1 VNAQEAAMRSYN
13 SLCTYSICNKIK
25 ARALPGVA
33 KFTVVMAV
41 LLLAGNAYATL
52 IIDSFNVS
60 YKSQPLFMFPAGANV
75 TDFNT
80 GPTGDIIGGSRDA
93 TLAYANGLGISYSTV
108 NLSNSGTMDFAQGPG
123 TSAKLTLIW
132 DGDTTPGLN
141 AYALGANLTAG
152 GATGFVTDMTDID
165 LPISFR
171 VEVYTNATNSSY
183 YQGVFQGKPSG
194 IGLQYLGFS
203 QFIVSSGSGADFSN
217 VGAIKFIIDG
227 TNYPDADL
235 SINSISTGVPEP
247 VTLVLMLSGLLGLGF
262 HVYRR
267 RGK

>member
-1 VNAQEAAMRSYN
+1 MNAQEAAMRSDN
-13 SLCTYSICNKIK
+13 SLCTYSIGKKIK

-33 KFTVVMAV
+33 KFTAVMAV
-41 LLLAGNAYATL
+41 LLFAGNAYATL

-60 YKSQPLFMFPAGANV
+60 YKAQPLFMFPAGANV

-80 GPTGDIIGGSRDA
+80 GLTSDIIGGSRDA
-93 TLAYANGLGISYSTV
+93 TLAYANGSSISFSTV

-123 TSAKLTLIW
+123 TGAKLTLIW

-141 AYALGANLTAG
+141 AYALGANLTSG
-152 GATGFVTDMTDID
+152 GATAWVTDISNID
-165 LPISFR
+165 LDLSYK
-171 VEVYTNATNSSY
+171 VEIYTNSSNASVY
-183 YQGVFQGKPSG
+183 SG
-194 IGLQYLGFS
+194 IFHGGVTGLQPIDFS
-203 QFIVSSGSGADFSN
+203 QFIVLSGAGADFSN
-217 VGAIKFIIDG
+217 VGAIEFIIDG
-227 TNYPDADL
+227 TNYPDADI

-247 VTLVLMLSGLLGLGF
+247 ATFVLLLSGLLGLGF